1 MHVNTNLVFKLSQYS
16 VTSMYNA
23 IKYNAKSSI
32 TQSSITQS
40 SIKQSSINI
49 LSICTSKQ
57 VVEHVSPPRVKT
69 SMKRVGA
76 MTHLKLM

>member
-1 MHVNTNLVFKLSQYS
+1 M
-16 VTSMYNA
+16 
-23 IKYNAKSSI
+23 
-32 TQSSITQS
+32 QSSIMQSSIRQS
-40 SIKQSSINI
+40 SIKESIINF

-76 MTHLKLM
+76 MTHLELMISKRITESMD